1 MCAGLRASHLN
12 EGIAWILAFVGTQ
25 CLEIEILRVLT
36 LGLCLGSSNDD
47 TKIRVLP
54 WIVAI
59 IVGLADI

>member
-1 MCAGLRASHLN
+1 V
-12 EGIAWILAFVGTQ
+12 LAFGPHT
-25 CLEIEILRVLT
+25 LARALLGSWPLWEHIALKIEILRVLT